1 MEKREK
7 SSTLQGLFKMTS
19 TIFKIVQTLTIEPCV
34 KAIFLLNSVSPGISK
49 QQSFFMAS

>member
-1 MEKREK
+1 MEKSQVLFK
-7 SSTLQGLFKMTS
+7 DFKMTS

-34 KAIFLLNSVSPGISK
+34 KAIFLLNFVSPGISK